1 MRTNTIKNEIDE
13 IEKQENEIKRNYL
26 KYETNKYIF
35 DFQQFETVRSFGDNI
50 YTGKSSIDEAQM
62 DQSNFLES
70 MVQCDNKTRQNKKN
84 VTKKRK
90 YF

>member
-62 DQSNFLES
+62 DQSNFLEN

-84 VTKKRK
+84 VTEKRK

>member
-50 YTGKSSIDEAQM
+50 YTGKISIDAAQM
-62 DQSNFLES
+62 DQSNFLEN
-70 MVQCDNKTRQNKKN
+70 MAQCDNKTRQNKKN

>member
-1 MRTNTIKNEIDE
+1 MRTNTIKNEKDE
-13 IEKQENEIKRNYL
+13 IEKQENKIKRNYL
-26 KYETNKYIF
+26 KYEKNEYIF

-50 YTGKSSIDEAQM
+50 YTGKISIDAAQM
-62 DQSNFLES
+62 DQSNFLEN

>member
-1 MRTNTIKNEIDE
+1 MRTNTIKNEKDE
-13 IEKQENEIKRNYL
+13 IEKQENKIKRNYL
-26 KYETNKYIF
+26 KYEKNEYIF

-50 YTGKSSIDEAQM
+50 YTGKISIDAAQI
-62 DQSNFLES
+62 DQSNFLEN